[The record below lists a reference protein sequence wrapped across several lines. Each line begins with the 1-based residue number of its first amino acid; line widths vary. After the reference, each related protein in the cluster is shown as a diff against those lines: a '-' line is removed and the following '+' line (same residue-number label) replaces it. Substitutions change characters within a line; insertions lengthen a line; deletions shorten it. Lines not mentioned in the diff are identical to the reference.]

1 MNILKFSNDVT
12 YLTPDMNV
20 INVSLEA
27 MLAQSASA
35 QLAFQATGYLRP
47 VYEKASPLRTSIVTV
62 HLNVDE
68 QLYTLETLTDKA
80 LRNLN
85 QCRAEITEDMG
96 EEKRSLNLYA
106 REQTIK
112 TFKIGFSTAVNA
124 LQDQYKTISGV
135 TFDPALTTT
144 YKEKLL
150 DELPSLN
157 AEITAIDEKLE
168 TLENSKKFI
177 NDAMAVLEK
186 TNFADTA
193 KETLLTIE
201 NISALGLAAPEVALI
216 RLAMEHMRNTLEH
229 IGEAI
234 NYQTMYDERAK
245 LIDTI
250 QREKSKKGACVAEV
264 NTVTHKTTL
273 VTSIH
278 ELFASFF
285 CARAEYAKID
295 QSVNAFVNYLALS
308 DEADFEDQ
316 FVGAAPSFIAYVNSA
331 H

>member
-1 MNILKFSNDVT
+1 MTILKFSNDVT

-20 INVSLEA
+20 INVSLDA

-35 QLAFQATGYLRP
+35 QLAFQATGYLP
-47 VYEKASPLRTSIVTV
+47 TVYEKASPLRTSIVTV
-62 HLNVDE
+62 HLKVDE

-80 LRNLN
+80 LRKLN
-85 QCRAEITEDMG
+85 ACRAEITEIMSD
-96 EEKRSLNLYA
+96 EKRSTNLYA
-106 REQTIK
+106 REQTIE
-112 TFKIGFSTAVNA
+112 TFKKGLSTAVKA
-124 LQDQYKTISGV
+124 LQDQYKTISEV
-135 TFDPALTTT
+135 TFDPVLTTT

-157 AEITAIDEKLE
+157 AEITAIDENLR
-168 TLENSKKFI
+168 TLDDSRTII
-177 NDAMAVLEK
+177 NNAMALLEK
-186 TNFADTA
+186 KNVADVA
-193 KETLLTIE
+193 RDMLLTAE
-201 NISALGLAAPEVALI
+201 SLSALGLAAPEAELI
-216 RLAMEHMRNTLEH
+216 KLAMEHMRKTLEH

-234 NYQTMYDERAK
+234 NYKIMYDQRAK

-250 QREKSKKGACVAEV
+250 QREKSKRGACVAEV

-273 VTSIH
+273 LTSIH

-295 QSVNAFVNYLALS
+295 QSVGAFVNYLALS

>member
-20 INVSLEA
+20 INVSLDA

-35 QLAFQATGYLRP
+35 QLAFEATGYLP
-47 VYEKASPLRTSIVTV
+47 TVYEKASPLRTSIVTV
-62 HLNVDE
+62 HLKVDE
-68 QLYTLETLTDKA
+68 QLYTLGTLTDTA
-80 LRNLN
+80 LRKLN
-85 QCRAEITEDMG
+85 ECRAEITEDMV
-96 EEKRSLNLYA
+96 EEERSLNLYA
-106 REQTIK
+106 REQTII
-112 TFKIGFSTAVNA
+112 TFKKGFSTAAKA

-157 AEITAIDEKLE
+157 AQITAIDKNLR
-168 TLENSKKFI
+168 TLDDSRTII
-177 NDAMAVLEK
+177 NDAMALLEK
-186 TNFADTA
+186 KNVADVA
-193 KETLLTIE
+193 RDTLLTVE
-201 NISALGLAAPEVALI
+201 SLSALGLAAPEVELI
-216 RLAMEHMRNTLEH
+216 KLAMEHMRKTLEH
-229 IGEAI
+229 ISEAI

-250 QREKSKKGACVAEV
+250 QREKSKKEARVAEV
-264 NTVTHKTTL
+264 NTVTHKTIL
-273 VTSIH
+273 LTSIH

>member
-12 YLTPDMNV
+12 YVTPDMDL
-20 INVSLEA
+20 IKVSLDA
-27 MLAQSASA
+27 MLAQSANA
-35 QLAFQATGYLRP
+35 QLAFQATGYLP
-47 VYEKASPLRTSIVTV
+47 TVYEKASPLRTSIVTV
-62 HLNVDE
+62 HLKVDE

-80 LRNLN
+80 LRKLN
-85 QCRAEITEDMG
+85 ECRAEIAEDMS

-112 TFKIGFSTAVNA
+112 TFKKGFSTAVKA

-157 AEITAIDEKLE
+157 AEITAIDENLR
-168 TLENSKKFI
+168 TLDGSRTII
-177 NDAMAVLEK
+177 NDAMALLEK
-186 TNFADTA
+186 KNVADVA
-193 KETLLTIE
+193 RDTLLTVE
-201 NISALGLAAPEVALI
+201 SLSALGLAAPEVELI
-216 RLAMEHMRNTLEH
+216 KLAMEHMRKTLER
-229 IGEAI
+229 ISEAI
-234 NYQTMYDERAK
+234 NYQTMYDQRAK
-245 LIDTI
+245 LIADI
-250 QREKSKKGACVAEV
+250 QRVKSKKEACLKEV
-264 NTVTHKTTL
+264 KKVTQKATL
-273 VTSIH
+273 LTSIH

-295 QSVNAFVNYLALS
+295 HSVIAFVNHLALS
-308 DEADFEDQ
+308 DTADFEDQ
-316 FVGAAPSFIAYVNSA
+316 LVGAAPSFIAYVNSA